1 LSARCSAL
9 VDRHRALVAAETIG
23 ADRGIG
29 VFGLSAGGR
38 CDTDDLL
45 AGIVVLSLR
54 GLAVSWLI
62 GWAEK
67 LLLAWR

>member
-1 LSARCSAL
+1 VPNAVSVRS
-9 VDRHRALVAAETIG
+9 
-23 ADRGIG
+23 
-29 VFGLSAGGR
+29 GLSAGGLY
-38 CDTDDLL
+38 DTDDLL